1 MKEKVLEILA
11 KYAIPAKAVDDVIL
25 KEGQVAL
32 TIDLSRLAL
41 DKNSAQKAIK
51 ESEKAIKSQLNFA
64 KVMIILT
71 ADKKLNVNDDVVKN
85 HAQPDEKDAKTV
97 MKNLRGEE
105 ILPVVG
111 VKKIIAI
118 ASAKGGVG
126 KSSLAANLAISLQ
139 RIGYKMALVDADIY
153 GPSIPHLMN
162 IDSKPV
168 NKDGLITP
176 LMSQN
181 VKCISVGSLI
191 DPSAAGIWRGP
202 MITKILY
209 QLIRSVD
216 WRADGND
223 VDCMIIDM
231 PPGTGDVYLSLAE
244 KFPLNGV
251 VIISTPQSL
260 AVIDV
265 VRSIDCF
272 QKLQIPILGLIQNMS
287 YLENNGVKQYIFGR
301 DGAKDLAKKMS
312 IKFLGEVPLM
322 QEISDAGEAR
332 VPITAAKPNAEI
344 SMLIGRIAEEIIDS
358 AK

>member
-11 KYAIPAKAVDDVIL
+11 KNAIPTKAVDDLIL

-32 TIDLSRLAL
+32 TVDLSRLAL
-41 DKNSAQKAIK
+41 DKNAAQKAVK
-51 ESEKAIKSQLNFA
+51 DSENDIKSQLNIA
-64 KVMIILT
+64 KVTIILT
-71 ADKKLNVNDDVVKN
+71 ADKKLKIDDVAKPERPEN
-85 HAQPDEKDAKTV
+85 KGEQPV

-105 ILPVVG
+105 ILPVIG

-126 KSSLAANLAISLQ
+126 KSSLAANIAISLQ
-139 RIGYKMALVDADIY
+139 RIGYKTALVDADIY

-176 LMSQN
+176 LISQN

-191 DPSAAGIWRGP
+191 DASAAGIWRGP

-209 QLIRSVD
+209 QLIRSVN
-216 WRADGND
+216 WRADGHD

-231 PPGTGDVYLSLAE
+231 PPGTGDVYLSLAG

-312 IKFLGEVPLM
+312 LKFLGEVPIM
-322 QEISDAGEAR
+322 QEIADAGESR

-344 SMLIGRIAEEIIDS
+344 SMLIGRIAEEIMDCV
-358 AK
+358 

>member
-11 KYAIPAKAVDDVIL
+11 KNAIPANAVDDIII
-25 KEGQVAL
+25 KDGQLAL
-32 TIDLSRLAL
+32 TIDLARLPG

-51 ESEKAIKSQLNFA
+51 ESEKAIKSQLNIA

-71 ADKKLNVNDDVVKN
+71 ADKKLNVDDVAKKPVQLDN
-85 HAQPDEKDAKTV
+85 EGAQAI

-139 RIGYKMALVDADIY
+139 RIGYKTALVDADIY

-162 IDSKPV
+162 IDAKPL
-168 NKDGLITP
+168 NKDGLLQP
-176 LMSQN
+176 LMAQN

-216 WRADGND
+216 WRADGHD
-223 VDCMIIDM
+223 VDYMIIDM

-251 VIISTPQSL
+251 VIVSTPQSL

-312 IKFLGEVPLM
+312 IKFLGEVPLL
-322 QEISDAGEAR
+322 QEISDAGESR
-332 VPITAAKPNAEI
+332 LPITAAKPNAEI
-344 SMLIGRIAEEIIDS
+344 SMLIGRIAEEIIDGT
-358 AK
+358 K